1 LPPPRRRPDA
11 RLDRK
16 PQENDMTTPIHAM
29 YLEKASALL
38 ALIAAEEGDAIVR
51 AGAAV
56 ADRIAEDRLIYV
68 IGPGGHS
75 QIGAEEVFSR
85 AGGLACIE
93 AFIDDGFYL
102 GNGAGRSMRIE
113 RTPGY
118 ARALLDDVAFDA
130 GDILIIVNAYGIN
143 SATIDSAMYAR
154 EHGMTSIGV
163 TSIANQ
169 RGLPQGHP
177 SRHPSGKDLCDLVDI
192 VVDTKMPLGDAVMAV
207 EGVAEKAGPVSTM
220 LNAYAM
226 NSIMLE
232 AIAELARRGIEP
244 PVWRSSNSPGGDE
257 ANIGITER
265 YRTRVRNL

>member
-1 LPPPRRRPDA
+1 MA
-11 RLDRK
+11 N
-16 PQENDMTTPIHAM
+16 QIHVT
-29 YLEKASALL
+29 YLEKITAIL
-38 ALIAAEEGDAIVR
+38 AGLAESEHDSIVR
-51 AGAAV
+51 AGKAV

-85 AGGLACIE
+85 AGGLACIV

-102 GNGAGRSMRIE
+102 GNGSARSMRIE

-118 ARALLDDVAFDA
+118 ANALLDEVEFDS

-143 SATIDSAMYAR
+143 AATIDSALFAR
-154 EHGMTSIGV
+154 ERGMTSIGV

-192 VVDTKMPLGDAVMAV
+192 VVDTKMPLGDALLSVD
-207 EGVAEKAGPVSTM
+207 GVSEKVGPVSTIV
-220 LNAYAM
+220 NAYAM
-226 NSIMLE
+226 NAIMLE
-232 AIAELARRGIEP
+232 AIDELARRGIEAP
-244 PVWRSSNSPGGDE
+244 IWRSSNSVGGDE
-257 ANIGITER
+257 ANVAVHER
-265 YRTRVRNL
+265 YRTRIRNL

>member
-1 LPPPRRRPDA
+1 MA
-11 RLDRK
+11 A
-16 PQENDMTTPIHAM
+16 PIHVT
-29 YLEKASALL
+29 YLEKAST
-38 ALIAAEEGDAIVR
+38 LIAQLAAEEGDAIVR
-51 AGAAV
+51 AGVAV

-85 AGGLACIE
+85 AGGLACIVS
-93 AFIDDGFYL
+93 FIDDGFYL
-102 GNGAGRSMRIE
+102 GNGAARSMRIE

-118 ARALLDDVAFDA
+118 ARALLDEVTYDR

-143 SATIDSAMYAR
+143 AATIDSAMYAR

-163 TSIANQ
+163 TSVANQ

-192 VVDTKMPLGDAVMAV
+192 VVDTKMPLGDAVLSV
-207 EGVAEKAGPVSTM
+207 ERVAEKVGPVSTIV
-220 LNAYAM
+220 NAYAM

-232 AIAELARRGIEP
+232 AIAELARRGIAA

-257 ANIGITER
+257 ANVTLTER
-265 YRTRVRNL
+265 YRTRVGNL

>member
-1 LPPPRRRPDA
+1 
-11 RLDRK
+11 
-16 PQENDMTTPIHAM
+16 MTTPIHAT

-38 ALIAAEEGDAIVR
+38 ARIAAEEGDAIVR

-56 ADRIAEDRLIYV
+56 ADRIGEDRLIYV

-118 ARALLDDVAFDA
+118 ARALLDEIAFDA

-207 EGVAEKAGPVSTM
+207 DGVAEKAGPVSTM

-244 PVWRSSNSPGGDE
+244 PVWRSSNSPSGDE
-257 ANIGITER
+257 ANVGITER

>member
-1 LPPPRRRPDA
+1 
-11 RLDRK
+11 
-16 PQENDMTTPIHAM
+16 MTAAIHTE
-29 YLEKASALL
+29 YLAKATALL
-38 ALIAAEEGDAIVR
+38 SQIAAEEGDAIVR
-51 AGAAV
+51 AGVAV

-93 AFIDDGFYL
+93 AFLDHGFYL

-118 ARALLDDVAFDA
+118 ARALLDEVTFVP

-207 EGVAEKAGPVSTM
+207 DEVTEKAGPVSTI
-220 LNAYAM
+220 LNAFAL

-232 AIAELARRGIEP
+232 AIAELAQRGIEP
-244 PVWRSSNSPGGDE
+244 PLWRSSNSPGGDE
-257 ANIGITER
+257 ANVAVIER